1 MIITKVMLIGSN
13 KTSLSEELF
22 KASDLDAVLQI
33 PSVIVV
39 LLFAIIFLLIPSISA
54 KSSTLL
60 KQPLSSL

>member
-22 KASDLDAVLQI
+22 KASALDAVLQM

-39 LLFAIIFLLIPSISA
+39 LLFAIIFSLIPSISA

>member
-22 KASDLDAVLQI
+22 KTSDLDAVLQM
-33 PSVIVV
+33 PSIIVV

>member
-1 MIITKVMLIGSN
+1 MLIGSN

-22 KASDLDAVLQI
+22 KASAMDAVLQI

-39 LLFAIIFLLIPSISA
+39 LLFAIIVSLIPSISD
-54 KSSTLL
+54 KSSRLL